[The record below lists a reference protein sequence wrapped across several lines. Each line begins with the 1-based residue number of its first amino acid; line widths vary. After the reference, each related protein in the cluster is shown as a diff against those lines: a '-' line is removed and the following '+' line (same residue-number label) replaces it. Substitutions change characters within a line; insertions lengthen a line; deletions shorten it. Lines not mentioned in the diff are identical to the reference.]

1 MCGDGVAVSSEPRT
15 ALASVRLKALSPLNA
30 SATGTCANIRLVTA
44 EVTSSRIASAH
55 QLYGEVPMIDE
66 IAIQQTL
73 NRYSEGASRADWKQ
87 VMATFTK
94 DAIWEIQ
101 SMGARFQDHAV
112 IQKAMSD
119 FIGQMAYF
127 VQVNSPA
134 IIAVDG
140 DKATARSIIRECGK
154 FADRDEALEILGR
167 YSDELIR
174 TPEGWKFT
182 RRVFEAIGQ
191 HRFKL
196 LPRQTA

>member
-1 MCGDGVAVSSEPRT
+1 
-15 ALASVRLKALSPLNA
+15 
-30 SATGTCANIRLVTA
+30 
-44 EVTSSRIASAH
+44 
-55 QLYGEVPMIDE
+55 MIDE

-94 DAIWEIQ
+94 DATWEIA
-101 SMGARFQDHAV
+101 SLRARFQDHAV

-191 HRFKL
+191 HRFRL